1 MRVEKRIMDCTI
13 NDFKRCS
20 VVKGVGRIDSA
31 TAPDLEK
38 TLMDLVAARKSI
50 VLDMS
55 DINFVSSSG
64 WWSIIR
70 ALKEIKKG
78 NQGQLILAEL
88 NENVK
93 DSMELI
99 GILNYFPHYDNLV
112 EAIASL

>member
-1 MRVEKRIMDCTI
+1 MDFTI
-13 NDFKRCS
+13 SDYKRCI

-38 TLMDLVAARKSI
+38 TLMDLVAERKSI

-55 DINFVSSSG
+55 EISFVSSSG

-70 ALKEIKKG
+70 ALKEIKKS
-78 NQGQLILAEL
+78 NEGQLILAEL
-88 NENVK
+88 NDNVR

-99 GILNYFPHYDNLV
+99 GILAYFPHYDNLV
-112 EAIASL
+112 EAIASI

>member
-1 MRVEKRIMDCTI
+1 MDFTI
-13 NDFKRCS
+13 SDYKRCI

-38 TLMDLVAARKSI
+38 TLMDLVAKRKSI

-55 DINFVSSSG
+55 EISFVSSSG

-70 ALKEIKKG
+70 ALKEIKKS
-78 NQGQLILAEL
+78 NDSQLILAEL
-88 NENVK
+88 NDNVR

-99 GILNYFPHYDNLV
+99 GILIYFPHYDNLV
-112 EAIASL
+112 EAIASI